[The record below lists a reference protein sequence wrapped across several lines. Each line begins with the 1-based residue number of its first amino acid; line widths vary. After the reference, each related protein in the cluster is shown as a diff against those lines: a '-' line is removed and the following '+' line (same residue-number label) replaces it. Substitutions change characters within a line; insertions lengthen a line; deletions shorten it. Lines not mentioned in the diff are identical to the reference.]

1 MSKTIVEVNTK
12 QLDARLRRVIRR
24 YRLEM
29 FREMGATLDKI
40 RKVAAEKYIIPAS
53 VDMYKA
59 KISLRQLYRIQPS
72 DPHRLTSRT
81 GILKKILLEDTKDP
95 GRGEWNYREVNYT
108 YKGFQH
114 TAAKTGT
121 SETSALKSTVKV
133 VEGLGTA
140 SEIYEGSIKTNIRA
154 VPKTKKSQWAENNWM
169 HKSRMGLVSKETPKT
184 VEMRFK
190 HETGIRGKK
199 RPFLRPAY
207 DDVGSEFRSIIRR
220 KLNEI
225 GRS

>member
-1 MSKTIVEVNTK
+1 MAKTILKVDTK
-12 QLDARLRRVIRR
+12 QLDVRLRRVIRK

-59 KISLRQLYRIQPS
+59 RISLRELYRIQPS
-72 DPHRLTSRT
+72 NPRRLTSRT
-81 GILKKILLEDTKDP
+81 GILKKILLEDTKKP
-95 GRGEWNYREVNYT
+95 GQGKWKYREVNYT

-133 VEGLGTA
+133 VSGLGTA
-140 SEIYEGSIKTNIRA
+140 KEIYEGNIKTNIRA
-154 VPKTKKSQWAENNWM
+154 VPKTNKSQWAEDNWM
-169 HKSRMGLVSKETPKT
+169 HKSRMGLVKKETPKT
-184 VEMRFK
+184 IEMRFK

-199 RPFLRPAY
+199 RPFLKPAY
-207 DDVGSEFRSIIRR
+207 KDVGSEFRDIVRR